1 MPRTLAF
8 LAVALSARL
17 VSSLRAEPLPEPVVK
32 SKALAAIMA
41 AFVAD
46 AAAMP
51 L

>member
-1 MPRTLAF
+1 MRLSVILSVVLA
-8 LAVALSARL
+8 AGAEYAL
-17 VSSLRAEPLPEPVVK
+17 LPEPEIK
-32 SKALAAIMA
+32 ERALAAIMA